1 MKEYVFPGFGKGE
14 RPPVCIPEEFFRE
27 VLPRLRDLAELKL
40 VLQFF
45 LLLAK
50 PENAR
55 RRYRYL
61 TISDLAGDKKFLAG
75 LARSSGEGMRVLPRV
90 LSQAVAHGLLLS
102 AEVNL
107 DGKQETWYFLND
119 PDGREAIDL
128 LAKEGPEAILTGEED
143 TTPSPNIFT
152 LYEENI
158 GMIQPLLAE
167 ELKDAAAEYPQAW
180 IEEAF
185 RIAVENNVRR
195 WSYIRAI
202 LEKWRAEGKEEHRSD
217 TDSLSFRMR
226 YAKQ

>member
-1 MKEYVFPGFGKGE
+1 MKEYVFPGFGKSE
-14 RPPVCIPEEFFRE
+14 HSSVCIPEEFFRDA
-27 VLPRLRDLAELKL
+27 LPRLRDLAEVKL

-45 LLLAK
+45 LLLGK

-90 LSQAVAHGLLLS
+90 LNQAVAHGLILS

-107 DGKQETWYFLND
+107 DGKRETWYFLND
-119 PDGREAIDL
+119 LGGREAIDL
-128 LAKEGPEAILTGEED
+128 LAEEGPEAILAGEESA
-143 TTPSPNIFT
+143 PVPNIFT

-167 ELKDAAAEYPQAW
+167 ELKDAAREYPQAW

-202 LEKWRAEGKEEHRSD
+202 LEKWRSEGKEEQRAD
-217 TDSLSFRMR
+217 TDSLSYRMR